1 MSISENYSIR
11 GCCQSRVFFGKFTP
25 ENDQDSSTGRSGI
38 RTHWWIT
45 SLFLRI
51 FGKISYIKTANKT
64 LYLNANSLEKWLNRH
79 KEADSIPNSTLE
91 NRINNI
97 CKKTFEPIVEETET
111 QDNPSNEKATHQNQ
125 NRELRRKMLQQ
136 QDFKLPRLIGV
147 RENTETSDSHD
158 DLSNATMEID
168 LKLDSETDP
177 TNTHAP
183 NPMREMREKPINNYK
198 IKQPLPSL
206 TKIVAKDLSKLNV
219 RINRL
224 WNFIDKKHE
233 EVNVADVIKLLN
245 IIINGTHEFPYLSK
259 DFEKDI
265 SLDKDKFQSN
275 LISVSSIFCKC
286 KDLAFD
292 KDDGHIR
299 NGDQDLEAQ
308 FLKKYGD
315 FHYNRK
321 PHWPVFI
328 QENWKNKV

>member
-51 FGKISYIKTANKT
+51 FGKISYVKTANKT

-79 KEADSIPNSTLE
+79 KEADSIPNLTLE

-136 QDFKLPRLIGV
+136 KDFKLPRLIAV
-147 RENTETSDSHD
+147 RENTETLENND

-168 LKLDSETDP
+168 VKLESETDP
-177 TNTHAP
+177 TIAP
-183 NPMREMREKPINNYK
+183 NPLREMREKPINHK
-198 IKQPLPSL
+198 EIQPLSSL
-206 TKIVAKDLSKLNV
+206 TNKVARDLSKLNV
-219 RINRL
+219 RVNKL
-224 WNFIDKKHE
+224 WNLIDKKPE
-233 EVNVADVIKLLN
+233 EVSVADVIKLLN
-245 IIINGTHEFPYLSK
+245 IIMNGTHQFTDLSK
-259 DFEKDI
+259 DFEKDT
-265 SLDKDKFQSN
+265 LTKTLEKFQTN
-275 LISVSSIFCKC
+275 LISVSLIFCKC
-286 KDLAFD
+286 LDLAFD
-292 KDDGHIR
+292 KDKGQIR
-299 NGDQDLEAQ
+299 NGDEVLENQ
-308 FLKKYGD
+308 FFEKYGKFHLDQKPNWPD
-315 FHYNRK
+315 FIK
-321 PHWPVFI
+321 S
-328 QENWKNKV
+328 NWKNKA